1 MLGEPLVH
9 VRWTM
14 LKLNV
19 IVKRGAIWGGIYMEI
34 NRLKTFLI
42 IVKTGSFKSAAER
55 LFLSPRAVSKQMD
68 QLENELSVKL
78 FVRQRNNT
86 ELTEQGK
93 SFIVAAQDIVNI
105 YDDELMR
112 IQSEREKCEEKLKI
126 GFSSANQEIV
136 LQRVLRPFLVKHPHI
151 KLEFQEESGRHFHSL
166 LEKGALDFAIA
177 PYYALDDF
185 PNEKF
190 TTLKQIE
197 LERGQLLVGISTLN
211 QFAAKDS
218 ITLDKLADLPVY
230 YYSPYES
237 DFLQKV
243 FLDKF
248 GNYLR
253 KDTIMRASSLEQ
265 RDIRVA
271 ANQGIG
277 FFPSPFI
284 EIEKQRNPM
293 LNFLQITGDVNDFYS
308 STFYYN
314 PDNDNPYLQEL
325 VSLLKS
331 K

>member
-1 MLGEPLVH
+1 
-9 VRWTM
+9 
-14 LKLNV
+14 
-19 IVKRGAIWGGIYMEI
+19 MEI

-68 QLENELSVKL
+68 QLENELKVKL

-93 SFIVAAQDIVNI
+93 SFIIAAQDIVNI

-112 IQSEREKCEEKLKI
+112 IQSERESREEKLKI
-126 GFSSANQEIV
+126 GFSSADQEII
-136 LQRVLRPFLVKHPHI
+136 LQRVLRPFIQLHPHI

-190 TTLKQIE
+190 SALKQIE
-197 LERGQLLVGISTLN
+197 LERGSLLVGISILN
-211 QFAAKDS
+211 PLSKKNA
-218 ITLDKLADLPVY
+218 ITLEDIADYPIY

-237 DFLQKV
+237 DFLKKV

-248 GNYLR
+248 GKGIR

-265 RDIRVA
+265 RNIRVA

-277 FFPSPFI
+277 FYPSPFI
-284 EIEKQRNPM
+284 TIEEQRNPM
-293 LNFLQITGDVNDFYS
+293 LKFLKLEGDVNDFYS

-314 PDNDNPYLQEL
+314 PSNDNPYLQEL
-325 VSLLKS
+325 VKLIKDN
-331 K
+331 

>member
-1 MLGEPLVH
+1 
-9 VRWTM
+9 
-14 LKLNV
+14 
-19 IVKRGAIWGGIYMEI
+19 MEI

-112 IQSEREKCEEKLKI
+112 IQSEREKREEKLKI
-126 GFSSANQEIV
+126 GFSSANQEII
-136 LQRVLRPFLVKHPHI
+136 LQRVLRPFLKRHPDI

-177 PYYALDDF
+177 PYYALDNF

-190 TTLKQIE
+190 TPLRQIE
-197 LERGQLLVGISTLN
+197 LERGKLLIGISILN
-211 QFAAKDS
+211 PLARKDS
-218 ITLDKLADLPVY
+218 ISLDQLAELPVY

-237 DFLQKV
+237 DFLRKV

-248 GNYLR
+248 GRYLR
-253 KDTIMRASSLEQ
+253 KGTIMRASSLEQ
-265 RDIRVA
+265 RNIRVA

-284 EIEKQRNPM
+284 DIEKQRNPM
-293 LNFLQITGDVNDFYS
+293 LKFLKIDGDVNDFYS

-314 PDNDNPYLQEL
+314 PNNTNPYLHAL
-325 VSLLKS
+325 VDMIK
-331 K
+331 KD

>member
-1 MLGEPLVH
+1 
-9 VRWTM
+9 
-14 LKLNV
+14 
-19 IVKRGAIWGGIYMEI
+19 MEI

-68 QLENELSVKL
+68 QLENELKVKL

-93 SFIVAAQDIVNI
+93 SFIIAAQDIVNI

-112 IQSEREKCEEKLKI
+112 IQSERESREEKLKI
-126 GFSSANQEIV
+126 GFSSADQEII
-136 LQRVLRPFLVKHPHI
+136 LQRVLRPFIQLHPYI

-190 TTLKQIE
+190 SALKQIE
-197 LERGQLLVGISTLN
+197 LERGSLLVGISILN
-211 QFAAKDS
+211 PLSKKNA
-218 ITLDKLADLPVY
+218 ITLEDIADYPIY

-237 DFLQKV
+237 DFLKKV

-248 GNYLR
+248 GKGIR

-265 RDIRVA
+265 RNIRVA

-277 FFPSPFI
+277 FYPSPFI
-284 EIEKQRNPM
+284 TIEEQRNPM
-293 LNFLQITGDVNDFYS
+293 LKFLKLEGDVNDFYS

-314 PDNDNPYLQEL
+314 PSNDNPYLQEL
-325 VSLLKS
+325 VKLIKDN
-331 K
+331 

>member
-1 MLGEPLVH
+1 
-9 VRWTM
+9 
-14 LKLNV
+14 
-19 IVKRGAIWGGIYMEI
+19 MEI

-68 QLENELSVKL
+68 QLENELKIKL

-112 IQSEREKCEEKLKI
+112 IQSERESREEKLRI

-136 LQRVLRPFLVKHPHI
+136 LQRVLRPFLLRHPHI
-151 KLEFQEESGRHFHSL
+151 KLEFQEESGRHFHHL
-166 LEKGALDFAIA
+166 LEKGAMDFAIA
-177 PYYALDDF
+177 PYYALDNF
-185 PNEKF
+185 PNEQF
-190 TTLKQIE
+190 SALKQIE
-197 LERGQLLVGISTLN
+197 LERGSLLVGVSILN
-211 QFAAKDS
+211 PLSKQSAVSVDDIAN
-218 ITLDKLADLPVY
+218 LPIY

-237 DFLQKV
+237 DFLKKV

-248 GNYLR
+248 GTGIR
-253 KDTIMRASSLEQ
+253 SDTIMRASSLEQ
-265 RDIRVA
+265 RNIRVA
-271 ANQGIG
+271 ANQGCG
-277 FFPSPFI
+277 FYPSPFI

-293 LNFLQITGDVNDFYS
+293 VKFLKIEGDVNDFYS

-314 PDNDNPYLQEL
+314 PNNRNPYLREL
-325 VSLLKS
+325 VKLIKDN
-331 K
+331 

>member
-1 MLGEPLVH
+1 
-9 VRWTM
+9 
-14 LKLNV
+14 
-19 IVKRGAIWGGIYMEI
+19 MEI

-68 QLENELSVKL
+68 QLENELKVKL

-93 SFIVAAQDIVNI
+93 SFIIAAQDIVNI

-112 IQSEREKCEEKLKI
+112 IQSERESREEKLKI
-126 GFSSANQEIV
+126 GFSSADQEII
-136 LQRVLRPFLVKHPHI
+136 LQRILKPFVLLHPHI
-151 KLEFQEESGRHFHSL
+151 KLEFQEESGRHFHRL

-190 TTLKQIE
+190 SALKQIE
-197 LERGQLLVGISTLN
+197 LERGSLLVGVSILN
-211 QFAAKDS
+211 PLSKKNAVTVED
-218 ITLDKLADLPVY
+218 IADYPIY

-237 DFLQKV
+237 DFLKKV
-243 FLDKF
+243 FLEKF
-248 GNYLR
+248 GKNIR

-265 RDIRVA
+265 RNIRVA

-277 FFPSPFI
+277 FYPSPFI
-284 EIEKQRNPM
+284 TIEEQRNPM
-293 LNFLQITGDVNDFYS
+293 LKFLKLDGDVNDFYS

-314 PDNDNPYLQEL
+314 PNNDNPYLQEL
-325 VSLLKS
+325 VKLIKDN
-331 K
+331 